1 MKITIIF
8 FYACLII
15 LICFLFMY
23 SRRNILQTN
32 LHMDSHTCP
41 LTTCGSLDP
50 VSDPVYN
57 MGEIAKN
64 SLLLEDHIAI
74 KAKRCRDCCLK
85 HFLLLIG
92 YSEEATTLA
101 CNRLKTLP
109 LLDGLPAFYNELL
122 KEYLEF
128 PTDEEHLTQILSKL
142 REKRKEIVAAYY

>member
-32 LHMDSHTCP
+32 PHMDSHTCP

-74 KAKRCRDCCLK
+74 KAKRSR
-85 HFLLLIG
+85 LL
-92 YSEEATTLA
+92 SEALFIT
-101 CNRLKTLP
+101 NRIFRRGHNT
-109 LLDGLPAFYNELL
+109 
-122 KEYLEF
+122 
-128 PTDEEHLTQILSKL
+128 
-142 REKRKEIVAAYY
+142 RM